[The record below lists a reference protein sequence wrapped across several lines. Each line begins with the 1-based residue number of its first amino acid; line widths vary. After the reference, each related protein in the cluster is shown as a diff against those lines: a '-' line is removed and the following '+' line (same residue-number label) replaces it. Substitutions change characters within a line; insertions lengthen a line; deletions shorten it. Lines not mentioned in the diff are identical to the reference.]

1 MFFLLYDIHPRNWN
15 VYNSKVGNNMG
26 YIAMVLYFPFLVILY
41 YQRKHKLPYCPRYI
55 AKGLTVEKK
64 LSERSP
70 TKHALLY
77 QLTTK
82 NWGLHRQLSRERP
95 HCTLVEEPHNRIA

>member
-1 MFFLLYDIHPRNWN
+1 M
-15 VYNSKVGNNMG
+15 
-26 YIAMVLYFPFLVILY
+26 AQYFVFVVILY
-41 YQRKHKLPYCPRYI
+41 YHRKHKQVKVTLRLTTSRSVLPYSPRYI
-55 AKGLTVEKK
+55 AKGLTVEKT

-77 QLTTK
+77 LLTTK
-82 NWGLHRQLSRERP
+82 NWGLHRQLPRERP